1 MKISAAIAVLLFL
14 TRASAAQT
22 KPPQKPTASAS
33 TAADRMGLTCARI
46 LQMSSTDWVAKF
58 NKEKDPSA
66 EGVARAVA
74 AYGKCYDARTDGL
87 AATLAKKGAAPS
99 KNARANFLGFE
110 GALKEFVAKAAAD
123 SQSAP
128 DPTKI
133 AYINLYEKQFRRD
146 FYRAYAEK
154 NLNPPLMPEEDDQ
167 FHRAKNRFGELL
179 GLLPEDKAHEAHEA
193 FGEIVGTHEISL
205 PMKLALYRYAI
216 FVLEPPTEPAF
227 APPPF

>member
-1 MKISAAIAVLLFL
+1 MSILAAVAAFLLL
-14 TRASAAQT
+14 AHGSSAQT
-22 KPPQKPTASAS
+22 KSPQKPTASAS
-33 TAADRMGLTCARI
+33 TAADRMGLACARI

-58 NKEKDPSA
+58 NKEKDASP
-66 EGVARAVA
+66 EGTARAIA

-110 GALKEFVAKAAAD
+110 SALKEFVAKAAAD
-123 SQSAP
+123 SQPAP
-128 DPTKI
+128 DPTKT
-133 AYINLYEKQFRRD
+133 AYINLYEKQFHYD

-154 NLNPPLMPEEDDQ
+154 NLNPALTPEEDEQ

-179 GLLPEDKAHEAHEA
+179 GLLPVDKGHEVHEA

-216 FVLEPPTEPAF
+216 FVLEPPSETPF
-227 APPPF
+227 SPPPF